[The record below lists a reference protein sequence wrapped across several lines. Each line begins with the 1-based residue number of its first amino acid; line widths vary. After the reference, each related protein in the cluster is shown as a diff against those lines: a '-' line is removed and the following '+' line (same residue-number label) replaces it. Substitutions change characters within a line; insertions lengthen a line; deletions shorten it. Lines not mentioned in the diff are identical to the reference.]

1 GSRRFRCA
9 TSANRS
15 RQGPGPCVLGLGG
28 SAPADIRPRMGGR
41 KRLEVPPCRRLFP
54 WRRLNVP
61 RKPCGHLEPWWS
73 RTIAAVRRSAI
84 DSTWL
89 QPTGRFQCRVA
100 LSVNRRP
107 PAIRF
112 ARCKFARV
120 ARFVQAFDQA
130 IHPTEAQ
137 RLIECVQVRYRS
149 HARVS
154 LIEDEPHLG
163 LGVVVV
169 VEPFAPLVSGLSD
182 ECLHGLRS
190 VLRSGSTT
198 CWRASRLFWT

>member
-1 GSRRFRCA
+1 
-9 TSANRS
+9 
-15 RQGPGPCVLGLGG
+15 
-28 SAPADIRPRMGGR
+28 
-41 KRLEVPPCRRLFP
+41 
-54 WRRLNVP
+54 
-61 RKPCGHLEPWWS
+61 KPCGHLEPWS

-89 QPTGRFQCRVA
+89 QPASGFQCRVA
-100 LSVNRRP
+100 LPVNRRP

-112 ARCKFARV
+112 ARREFARV

-149 HARVS
+149 HARMS

-163 LGVVVV
+163 LGVVVL
-169 VEPFAPLVSGLSD
+169 VEPFAPLVGSLSD
-182 ECLHGLRS
+182 KCLHGLRS
-190 VLRSGSTT
+190 VLSAQRAASAAAAHDSISRRRLQALLAGPRSN
-198 CWRASRLFWT
+198 RAVVTLPRYVGFSLACPNDCRIAVFIRFLF